1 MSVRRGPKRRKGLA
15 KPHPVSRTPAH
26 VPTLRRV
33 GIVLLVAAV
42 AVGILGLQNIA
53 GRKVVMDSFRHLEQ
67 DAANHSLDQ
76 VLNAFQ
82 ADLEHLAVSVRDYAR
97 WDDAYQFA
105 EDRNDRFTQSNFASE
120 SLENMGVDVVWMI
133 DPENREILSIT
144 SDPRHSHRIERPASS
159 ALTSVLRQH
168 LKQIVA
174 SRDHSKPLERLV
186 QTPQGLLA
194 FASHEILATGGRG
207 ESHGSLLFGRFVDEG
222 EVIRVREISQ
232 LPVQLHHS
240 TRSVQRLPAP
250 VIDMWSAGREGATRM
265 LRPADEQNMD
275 IYALLRDVDGA
286 SAAIVQTHVDRT
298 LLEFGQSTLRSLM
311 LLISA
316 VVLLVAAAVA
326 WLLLHM
332 EKAWRSQAASERR
345 YRAVITQ
352 SQDTMLLADAGSRK
366 ILEANPAATTTLGY
380 PEADLLEKCV
390 DELFVVNDDGT
401 VRPVQPELYAATR
414 PDLALQVRCHD
425 GQLLDVEVSASPLSI
440 DGREVINFVLRDISA
455 RKNAERAL
463 LDNQHRLTQVAHHD
477 TLTGLLNRMGLQNRL
492 PDVIEQAERTKRPV
506 AFLYLDID
514 HFKKIND
521 LHGHACGDRL
531 LQMASERLR
540 ASVTATDLI
549 VRMGGDE
556 FVVIAMG
563 VRDATAAG
571 TIATRIRE
579 KLASP
584 FEVDG
589 QEISVT
595 SSVGV
600 SVFPDHGA
608 EYEVLLKNADIA
620 LYEAKDGGRDT
631 HRVFARSMNTRVNER
646 LTIEHSMR
654 AALRENQFYVDYQP
668 IVDLRTNKLEGLEAL
683 MRWRHPT
690 RGLVPPAVFIDVA
703 EKSGLIAELGEFVL
717 NEVCRQI
724 RKWDDK
730 GADPVPVAVNVSGR
744 QFERQDIVNLV
755 AHAAATAG
763 IDVRMIHVEL
773 TESAIVEGNE
783 RHLGVMR
790 GLRALG
796 VPVSIDDFGTGYSSL
811 AYLKNLPIDC
821 LKIDRAF
828 VRDMITSVNG
838 DAIVTAIISMA
849 GSLGLRTVAEGVETL
864 EQLKRLR
871 ELGATMGQGFYF
883 SPPLSA
889 EAAERLLTEA
899 SRRQKLTE
907 TLRLRTLSAIAR

>member
-1 MSVRRGPKRRKGLA
+1 MSVQRGAKRREVLA
-15 KPHPVSRTPAH
+15 KPGSGSRAAPH
-26 VPTLRRV
+26 VPFLRRL
-33 GIVLLVAAV
+33 GLVLLVVAV
-42 AVGILGLQNIA
+42 AAGILGLQNVA
-53 GRKVVMDSFRHLEQ
+53 GRKVVMDSFRQLER

-97 WDDAYQFA
+97 WDDAYA
-105 EDRNDRFTQSNFASE
+105 YVADRNERFTQSNFAPE
-120 SLENMGVDVVWMI
+120 SLENQGVDVVWML
-133 DPENREILSIT
+133 DASDREMLSLV
-144 SDPRHSHRIERPASS
+144 SDPKQARHIEKPANA
-159 ALTSVLRQH
+159 ALIDVLRRN
-168 LKQIVA
+168 LPRIREA
-174 SRDHSKPLERLV
+174 RGNSRPLQRLL
-186 QTPQGLLA
+186 QTPQGLMA
-194 FASHEILATGGRG
+194 FAAHDIVATGGRG
-207 ESHGSLLFGRFVDEG
+207 EPRGMLLFGRFIDDAV
-222 EVIRVREISQ
+222 VARVRQTSQ
-232 LPVQLHHS
+232 LPVQLHATS
-240 TRSVQRLPAP
+240 RSVQRLPESVVAA
-250 VIDMWSAGREGATRM
+250 WSAPGKGFDRVLLPT
-265 LRPADEQNMD
+265 DEQNLD
-275 IYALLRDVDGA
+275 IYGVLRDIDGA
-286 SAAIVQTHVDRT
+286 AAAVVQTHTDRT
-298 LLEFGQSTLRSLM
+298 LLEFGQHTLNSLM

-316 VVLLVAAAVA
+316 VVVLVAAGVT
-326 WLLLHM
+326 WLLLRM
-332 EKAWRSQAASERR
+332 ERAWRSQAASERR

-352 SQDTMLLADAGSRK
+352 AQDTMLLADAADRK

-380 PEADLLEKCV
+380 LESVLLEKTV
-390 DELFVVNDDGT
+390 DELFVVNDGGT
-401 VRPVQPELYAATR
+401 VRPVQPELYAASS
-414 PDLALQVRCHD
+414 DLALHVRCQD
-425 GQLLDVEVSASPLSI
+425 GRLLDVEVSASPLNI
-440 DGREVINFVLRDISA
+440 DGREVISFVLRDVSA
-455 RKNAERAL
+455 RKDAERAL
-463 LDNQHRLTQVAHHD
+463 VDNQQRLTQVAHHD

-492 PDVIEQAERTKRPV
+492 PDIIEQAQRTKRPV

-531 LQMASERLR
+531 LQMVADRLR
-540 ASVTATDLI
+540 ASVAASDLV

-556 FVVIAMG
+556 FVVIATG
-563 VRDATAAG
+563 VRDVSSAG
-571 TIATRIRE
+571 AIASRIRE
-579 KLASP
+579 KLGAT

-589 QEISVT
+589 QEITVT

-600 SVFPDHGA
+600 SVYPDHGA
-608 EYEVLLKNADIA
+608 DYEVLLKNADIA
-620 LYEAKDGGRDT
+620 LYESKDGGRDT

-654 AALRENQFYVDYQP
+654 AAIRENQFYVDYQP

-683 MRWRHPT
+683 MRWRHPA
-690 RGLVPPAVFIDVA
+690 RGLVPPAIFIDVA

-717 NEVCRQI
+717 NHVCRQI
-724 RKWDDK
+724 RRWQDK
-730 GADPVPVAVNVSGR
+730 GAEPVPVSVNVSAR
-744 QFERQDIVNLV
+744 QFERQDIANLV
-755 AHAAATAG
+755 AHAASTAG

-849 GSLGLRTVAEGVETL
+849 GSLGLRTIAEGVETL

-871 ELGATMGQGFYF
+871 ELGAHMGQGFYF
-883 SPPLSA
+883 SPPLST

-907 TLRLRTLSAIAR
+907 TLRLRTLSAVAR

>member
-1 MSVRRGPKRRKGLA
+1 MSVQRGAKRRKVLA
-15 KPHPVSRTPAH
+15 KPGAGSRASSH
-26 VPTLRRV
+26 VPLLRRLTV
-33 GIVLLVAAV
+33 VLLVAIIAAGV
-42 AVGILGLQNIA
+42 LGLQNIA
-53 GRKVVMDSFRHLEQ
+53 GRKVVMDSFRQLER

-82 ADLEHLAVSVRDYAR
+82 ADLDHLAVSVRDYAR
-97 WDDAYQFA
+97 WDDAYAFTVDHN
-105 EDRNDRFTQSNFASE
+105 ERFTQSNFAPE
-120 SLENMGVDVVWMI
+120 SLENMGVDVVWML
-133 DPENREILSIT
+133 DASDREILSLAV
-144 SDPRHSHRIERPASS
+144 DLKQAHRLERPAP
-159 ALTSVLRQH
+159 ATLTDVFRHHLARIRELRGQ
-168 LKQIVA
+168 
-174 SRDHSKPLERLV
+174 SKPLERLL
-186 QTPQGLLA
+186 QTPQGLMA
-194 FASHEILATGGRG
+194 FASHEIVATGGRG
-207 ESHGSLLFGRFVDEG
+207 EARGMLLFGRFVNEG
-222 EVIRVREISQ
+222 AAARARQLSQ
-232 LPVQLHHS
+232 LPVQLHW
-240 TRSVQRLPAP
+240 TARSVQRLPET
-250 VIDMWSAGREGATRM
+250 VVDMWSARGGGASRM

-275 IYALLRDVDGA
+275 IYGVLRDVDGA
-286 SAAIVQTHVDRT
+286 SVAIVQTHTDRA
-298 LLEFGQSTLRSLM
+298 LLEFGQHTLSSLM
-311 LLISA
+311 LMISA
-316 VVLLVAAAVA
+316 VVVLVAAGVA
-326 WLLLHM
+326 WLLLRM
-332 EKAWRSQAASERR
+332 DRAWRAQATSERR

-352 SQDTMLLADAGSRK
+352 AQDTMLLADAMDRK

-380 PEADLLEKCV
+380 LESVLLEKTV
-390 DELFVVNDDGT
+390 DELFVVNDEGT
-401 VRPVQPELYAATR
+401 VRPVQPELYAASMA
-414 PDLALQVRCHD
+414 DLALQVRRQD
-425 GQLLDVEVSASPLSI
+425 GSLLDVEVAASPLNI
-440 DGREVINFVLRDISA
+440 DGREVISFVLRDISA

-463 LDNQHRLTQVAHHD
+463 VDNQHRLTQVAHHD
-477 TLTGLLNRMGLQNRL
+477 ALTGLLNRMGLQNRL
-492 PDVIEQAERTKRPV
+492 SDVIEQAQRNKRPV

-531 LQMASERLR
+531 LQMVADRLR
-540 ASVTATDLI
+540 GSVAASDLV

-556 FVVIAMG
+556 FVIIATG
-563 VRDATAAG
+563 VRDTNAAG
-571 TIATRIRE
+571 TIASRIRE
-579 KLASP
+579 KLGAQ

-600 SVFPDHGA
+600 SVYPDHGA
-608 EYEVLLKNADIA
+608 DYEVLLKNADIA
-620 LYEAKDGGRDT
+620 LYESKDGGRDT

-683 MRWRHPT
+683 MRWRHPA
-690 RGLVPPAVFIDVA
+690 RGLVPPAIFIDVA

-717 NEVCRQI
+717 HSVCHQI
-724 RKWDDK
+724 RKWQDK
-730 GADPVPVAVNVSGR
+730 GAEPVPVAVNVSGR
-744 QFERQDIVNLV
+744 QFERQDIANLV
-755 AHAAATAG
+755 AHAAASAG

-838 DAIVTAIISMA
+838 DAIVTAIIHMA
-849 GSLGLRTVAEGVETL
+849 GSLGLRTIAEGVETL

-871 ELGATMGQGFYF
+871 ELGAQMGQGFYF

-889 EAAERLLTEA
+889 DAAERLLTEA